1 MVRRILTSH
10 PRERGSER
18 VTGPEP
24 GSDQRTASI
33 DHDIENLRL
42 LPWPHADSSVLRETS
57 TDADGG
63 LEGDI
68 LVRHNRYLSGWS
80 EGDAFFY
87 VIELNGVSVGSIGY
101 WYGCS
106 RGLVAYEATWS
117 IAPHA
122 RGITAQSVRLLLQ
135 EAAAFPVPRFLHVS
149 VPEGDLDRCAVCVEV
164 GFDRIDVV
172 EQGDPPGLSADWAF
186 DLAEL
191 G

>member
-1 MVRRILTSH
+1 M
-10 PRERGSER
+10 
-18 VTGPEP
+18 TGPEP
-24 GSDQRTASI
+24 GTDQRTASI
-33 DHDIENLRL
+33 DHDTEDIRL
-42 LPWPHADSSVLRETS
+42 LPWPHADAAVLHETS

-63 LEGDI
+63 LASDV
-68 LVRHNRYLSGWS
+68 LVRHDRYLRGWS

-101 WYGCS
+101 WYSCS

-122 RGITAQSVRLLLQ
+122 RGITAQSVRLLLA
-135 EAAAFPVPRFLHVS
+135 EAASFPVPRFLHVY
-149 VPEGDLDRCAVCVEV
+149 VPEGDLDRSAVCVEV
-164 GFDRIDVV
+164 GFDRGGVV
-172 EQGDPPGLSADWAF
+172 EQGNPGGLHADWAF